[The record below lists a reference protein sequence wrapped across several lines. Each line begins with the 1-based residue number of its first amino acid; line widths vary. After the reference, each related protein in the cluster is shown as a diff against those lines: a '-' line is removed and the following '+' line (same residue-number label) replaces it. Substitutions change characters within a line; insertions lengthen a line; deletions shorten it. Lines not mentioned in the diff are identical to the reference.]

1 MKKVWISTL
10 LGALIMA
17 LPTALKAQHLDSLLV
32 ELGRRDQ
39 QVRRETGPMLLSK
52 SLDTLL
58 MAASRMEAV
67 DNECRSTLYP
77 LLDTLGWP
85 KGLSQEANKAIWLI
99 IQHDS
104 ESQRKYLPQMEQA
117 AMQGSIDKDDYAL
130 FEDRLNMNASRPQRF
145 GSQTVVL
152 NMGTEGMQI
161 YLWPVADAE
170 RLDSLRHSVGLQ
182 PIDNYLSIF
191 ENAYGR
197 KAIWDPSISVE
208 KMDSLRRGINTVQMK
223 TNLKV
228 FNEH

>member
-1 MKKVWISTL
+1 MKNRWISAL
-10 LGALIMA
+10 IGALCTI
-17 LPTALKAQHLDSLLV
+17 LPATGDAQNLDSLLI

-67 DNECRSTLYP
+67 DTECRETLYP

-85 KGLSQEANKAIWLI
+85 QGLSREANEAIWLI

-117 AMQGSIDKDDYAL
+117 ALQGSIDKDDFAL
-130 FEDRLNMNASRPQRF
+130 FEDRLNMHASHPQRF

-152 NMGTEGMQI
+152 NMGAEGMQI

-170 RLDSLRHSVGLQ
+170 RLDSLRHTVGLQ
-182 PIDNYLSIF
+182 PIENYLAIF
-191 ENAYGR
+191 ESAYGR
-197 KAIWDPSISVE
+197 KAVWDPTITVE
-208 KMDSLRRGINTVQMK
+208 KMDSLRRGTNTVQMK

-228 FNEH
+228 FNEQ

>member
-1 MKKVWISTL
+1 MKKGWITTL
-10 LGALIMA
+10 LGALFIA
-17 LPTALKAQHLDSLLV
+17 LPATDVAQNLDSLLR

-39 QVRRETGPMLLSK
+39 LVRHQTSSMLISK
-52 SLDTLL
+52 DLDTLL

-67 DNECRSTLYP
+67 DTECRSTLYP

-85 KGLSQEANKAIWLI
+85 QGLSREANEAIWLI

-104 ESQRKYLPQMEQA
+104 ENQRKYLPQMEQA

-152 NMGTEGMQI
+152 NMANEGVQI

-170 RLDSLRHSVGLQ
+170 RLDSLRHTVGLQ
-182 PIDNYLSIF
+182 PIEKYLSIF
-191 ENAYGR
+191 ESAYGH
-197 KAIWDPSISVE
+197 KAIWDPAITVE
-208 KMDSLRRGINTVQMK
+208 KMDSLRRGSNTVQMK
-223 TNLKV
+223 TNLKA
-228 FNEH
+228 E

>member
-1 MKKVWISTL
+1 MKRGLFATL
-10 LGALIMA
+10 LVAATTL
-17 LPTALKAQHLDSLLV
+17 LPHLSWGQNLDSILV

-39 QVRRETGPMLLSK
+39 EVRRQTSAMLLSR

-58 MAASRMEAV
+58 MAAAMTEEV
-67 DNECRSTLYP
+67 DNHCRATLYP

-85 KGLSQEANKAIWLI
+85 KGLSTEANKAIWLI
-99 IQHDS
+99 IQHDG

-117 AMQGSIDKDDYAL
+117 ALQGSIDKGDYAL

-152 NMGTEGMQI
+152 NMGSEGAAI

-182 PIDNYLSIF
+182 PIEKYLSIF
-191 ENAYGR
+191 ESAYGR
-197 KAIWDPSISVE
+197 KAIWDPSITVE
-208 KMDSLRRGINTVQMK
+208 RMDSLRRGTNTVQMK
-223 TNLKV
+223 TNLKS
-228 FNEH
+228 E